1 MPFDATKISAID
13 GDTLPAD
20 LVTGHPY
27 CDRHHA
33 ALFELLDAARRA
45 LAAGTPRVAEPAID
59 TFTIVW
65 LVHSL
70 LEEEGMAEAIGR
82 GVLARE
88 VVANH
93 TRTHV
98 LLTKWWHA
106 NVLVP
111 FKDGTADLRFLTANL
126 DTFRG
131 MGVQHVLTLDQSTYG
146 MDSGRCAGD
155 RARQVAHAEACGL
168 PLSLDMPGCRAV
180 LAALA
185 PHMSRRIAPAT
196 LVSLDAGAGGRA
208 LPPIALS
215 QYDERLWTGG
225 KGAFRDVFVRTYMT
239 LSERIARTGRSAA

>member
-1 MPFDATKISAID
+1 MPYDASKITA
-13 GDTLPAD
+13 GEAGMLPPD

-33 ALFELLDAARRA
+33 ALFELLDAARQA
-45 LAAGTPRVAEPAID
+45 LTVGAPRVAEPALD

-65 LVHSL
+65 LVHNL

-93 TRTHV
+93 TRTHI
-98 LLTKWWHA
+98 LLTKWWHT
-106 NVLVP
+106 NVLAP
-111 FKDGTADLRFLTANL
+111 FKDGSAGAGFLAANL
-126 DTFRG
+126 DTFRA
-131 MGVQHVLTLDQSTYG
+131 MGTQHVLTLDQSTYG
-146 MDSGRCAGD
+146 VDSGLCAD
-155 RARQVAHAEACGL
+155 DHARQILHAETCGL

-185 PHMSRRIAPAT
+185 PYMSRRIAPAT
-196 LVSLDAGAGGRA
+196 LASLDAGAGGQP
-208 LPPIALS
+208 LPPIALAG
-215 QYDERLWTGG
+215 YDERLWTGG